1 MQYSSSALC
10 WSNLDPFNKHSNS
23 ELCESI
29 CRVHLIESASTSD
42 SPTAMKGSSSN
53 IFTDLDA
60 PIYEGGQNLSQG
72 QRQLLCLARASL
84 ERSKILVLDEAT
96 SAVEKATDDLIQ
108 RTIRERFA
116 ESTLIVI
123 AHRLRTVA
131 DYDRIVVMSEGT
143 IEEGGSPKELWDR

>member
-1 MQYSSSALC
+1 
-10 WSNLDPFNKHSNS
+10 
-23 ELCESI
+23 
-29 CRVHLIESASTSD
+29 
-42 SPTAMKGSSSN
+42 MKGSSSN